1 MDDILVLAIE
11 MTRLEQYPGSAYAN
25 EYMYMYI
32 VYQWQCVAI
41 MQAISDDTV
50 GTEIITMTR
59 RVDHLSHD
67 SRDWRQTRKLF

>member
-11 MTRLEQYPGSAYAN
+11 MTRLEQYPGSAYAD
-25 EYMYMYI
+25 EYMYI
-32 VYQWQCVAI
+32 VYQWQYVAI

-59 RVDHLSHD
+59 VDHLSHD
-67 SRDWRQTRKLF
+67 STDWRQTRKLF